1 MNLEFHANTYS
12 AYIEDEVHIL
22 GLADDPA
29 QPTHYL
35 LLQRAEDFDEQDE
48 ALGMATYHVELGG
61 QGVSG
66 YGGIQQVLLA
76 PGQLTLHF
84 SQAVAWCRSLP
95 SLEIRWET
103 GLLVPDELDA
113 ALAGIFNETGTVI
126 RRQAQ

>member
-1 MNLEFHANTYS
+1 MNMQFDATTYN
-12 AYIEDEVHIL
+12 AFVEDEVRIL

-29 QPTHYL
+29 QPGQYL
-35 LLQRAEDFDEQDE
+35 LLQRAEHFDEQDE

-66 YGGIQQVLLA
+66 YGGIEQVLLA

-103 GLLVPDELDA
+103 GLLVPDELEA
-113 ALAGIFNETGTVI
+113 ALTGIFSETSTVI
-126 RRQAQ
+126 QRQPQ